1 VASVDDH
8 TAFLGEGLKTVS
20 GDEPGSLDLVLVEHL
35 EQAADADGASEEAAG
50 DVRGAVLAAVAAE
63 PAGYGVDV
71 DRDAA

>member
-1 VASVDDH
+1 VARVDDH
-8 TAFLGEGLKTVS
+8 TAFFREGLKAVS
-20 GDEPGSLDLVLVEHL
+20 GDEPGGLDLVLVKHL
-35 EQAADADGASEEAAG
+35 EQAADADGAGEEATG